1 MFIIY
6 KMTQIQINQLAEFYK
21 ILGDAT
27 RLKMLLLL
35 KNRYCVSELAEMMEM
50 AQPAI
55 SHHLSILKTMGLV
68 KKQREGK
75 NMYYLLNEDI
85 VEKIVGMALE
95 HIENE

>member
-1 MFIIY
+1 
-6 KMTQIQINQLAEFYK
+6 MTQTQINQLAEFYK

-27 RLKMLLLL
+27 RLKLLLLL
-35 KNRYCVSELAEMMEM
+35 KERYCVSELAEMKEM

>member
-27 RLKMLLLL
+27 RLKMLLSL

>member
-1 MFIIY
+1 
-6 KMTQIQINQLAEFYK
+6 MTQTQINQLAEFYK
-21 ILGDAT
+21 ILGDTT
-27 RLKMLLLL
+27 RLKILLLL
-35 KNRYCVSELAEMMEM
+35 KERYCVSELAEMMEM

-55 SHHLSILKTMGLV
+55 SHHLSILKTMRLV

-95 HIENE
+95 HINNE